1 MGSIVME
8 SEDIA
13 SYANIYHPKDNFSTI
28 CMSVG
33 KIHSRGFIHGIDM
46 LGYSVPLLLAQLSLA
61 SLVIL
66 FSSRLLKPLG
76 QPSMVPQILGGIILG
91 PSILGR
97 TVGFTEHLFP
107 LKGFIVLDTLA
118 VFGYIFYFFLIGVQ
132 IDPWVVKKV
141 ERKDVIIGTS
151 TVALALVLSICWS
164 FLTMDKISLE
174 QEIATSLPAV
184 ATSESVLSFPMIAQY
199 LTELKMANSE
209 FGRLALSCSIA
220 SNLFSF
226 CVITLTILTN
236 QQGEKFMM
244 LKTLSAG
251 VAMTLVIFVVI
262 RPAIMWMLRRQPEGE
277 SLREEFIYIV
287 FLGVLAIT
295 FASQATG
302 LNILYGPLIYGL
314 ALPAGPP
321 LGSALVEKLDLINS
335 WLFMPLYFVKNGLV
349 TDIFSV
355 DLKNYLVV
363 QFIIVVAWTG
373 KFLGALI
380 SALYCNIPTKDAV
393 SLGLIMNVQGA
404 LELGM
409 YKMMK
414 QAKAIGPEP
423 FAVMCTSMLI
433 LLATMTPVLR
443 YLYDPS
449 RRYAVYNKRT
459 IMNSRLNSE
468 LRVLACVYHEDHV
481 PTTIS
486 LLEAISPTIRSPI
499 SVYTVHLIELVGRTV
514 PLLIPHKLSRKHSSK
529 APTSKSIVNAFRY
542 FEQSYHGVITVHPF
556 TVISPYA
563 TMHDEICAMA
573 VDKKVSLIMV
583 PFHKRLTA
591 TDAWETFNKGIKI
604 MNENT
609 LNMAPC
615 SVAIIVDR
623 GLISNSRPTL
633 VTWSSY
639 RVAVLFLG
647 GPDDREALALG
658 VRMARQPNI
667 NLTMVRLL
675 GDGNITSEKTKES
688 ELDNEVVSDFRLNMA
703 GNYRVMYIEEV
714 AKDGTGTIAVMQSME
729 KNYEL
734 IIVGRHHD
742 QQSPLIINLT
752 GWSEETELGAIG
764 DVLAS
769 ADFQGNTSILV
780 VQQHTIVGNK
790 SRQNAKDFSLKMA
803 QEIEEESERLPIHRE
818 TV

>member
-33 KIHSRGFIHGIDM
+33 KIHSRGFIEGIGM
-46 LGYSVPLLLAQLSLA
+46 LEYSVPLLLAQLSLA

-393 SLGLIMNVQGA
+393 SLGLIMNVQGV

-414 QAKAIGPEP
+414 QAK
-423 FAVMCTSMLI
+423 VC
-433 LLATMTPVLR
+433 LR
-443 YLYDPS
+443 NSQYLHLQT
-449 RRYAVYNKRT
+449 K
-459 IMNSRLNSE
+459 
-468 LRVLACVYHEDHV
+468 
-481 PTTIS
+481 
-486 LLEAISPTIRSPI
+486 
-499 SVYTVHLIELVGRTV
+499 SV
-514 PLLIPHKLSRKHSSK
+514 
-529 APTSKSIVNAFRY
+529 
-542 FEQSYHGVITVHPF
+542 
-556 TVISPYA
+556 
-563 TMHDEICAMA
+563 D
-573 VDKKVSLIMV
+573 
-583 PFHKRLTA
+583 
-591 TDAWETFNKGIKI
+591 
-604 MNENT
+604 
-609 LNMAPC
+609 
-615 SVAIIVDR
+615 
-623 GLISNSRPTL
+623 
-633 VTWSSY
+633 
-639 RVAVLFLG
+639 
-647 GPDDREALALG
+647 
-658 VRMARQPNI
+658 
-667 NLTMVRLL
+667 
-675 GDGNITSEKTKES
+675 
-688 ELDNEVVSDFRLNMA
+688 
-703 GNYRVMYIEEV
+703 
-714 AKDGTGTIAVMQSME
+714 
-729 KNYEL
+729 
-734 IIVGRHHD
+734 
-742 QQSPLIINLT
+742 
-752 GWSEETELGAIG
+752 
-764 DVLAS
+764 
-769 ADFQGNTSILV
+769 
-780 VQQHTIVGNK
+780 
-790 SRQNAKDFSLKMA
+790 
-803 QEIEEESERLPIHRE
+803 
-818 TV
+818 